1 MKTISKIASVA
12 VVALTMN
19 SAMAAGDIPMNIP
32 FSGTIESGCT
42 ITILPAA
49 VNFGSI
55 PVGQPGW
62 VAVQFEA
69 FCSDG
74 LAYAVIPANKS
85 YGVTSSAGEVIKI
98 DLFDET
104 KATLFDGD
112 NFAYEA
118 TGNGA
123 KQTIRLQLRA
133 TGEGELV
140 NGTKA
145 IKKAGTFSGSFPIIL
160 SY

>member
-1 MKTISKIASVA
+1 MKTISRIAGA
-12 VVALTMN
+12 ALVALTMN
-19 SAMAAGDIPMNIP
+19 SAMASGDIPMNIP
-32 FSGTIESGCT
+32 FNGTVESGCI
-42 ITILPAA
+42 ITVPPSA

-55 PVGQPGW
+55 AVGQPGW

-74 LAYAVIPANKS
+74 LPYAIQPGNKA
-85 YGVTSSAGEVIKI
+85 YGVISSAGEVIKI
-98 DLFDET
+98 DLFDDA
-104 KATLFDGD
+104 KATLIDGD

-133 TGEGELV
+133 TGEGELI

-145 IKKAGTFSGSFPIIL
+145 MMKAGTFSGTFPIIL